1 MKRRKFL
8 GVLGG
13 AALVSSSGLRPL
25 AAQAP
30 RGKVFRIGLFG
41 PALNSPPTIAYYRAF
56 IAELHDNGFVEGQNL
71 VSKYQA
77 FDEPRGPFAAAAE
90 LIRLQPDL
98 LVAVGPEISL
108 QAILGAAIA
117 VPIVFAAV
125 NYDPLARGYITSLA
139 RPGGNITGVFFRPLE
154 LAVKQLEIL
163 TEAFPDRKRLAVLW
177 DGQSADQ
184 FTAAESAAKT
194 RNVELQ
200 SHKLEALPYD
210 FDAVF
215 KKVSEGSAEMVLIL
229 SGPGFTRYGS
239 QIAEL
244 AIARRLPSMFTFKH
258 YVEAGGLMSYGVD
271 FPPMYRRA
279 AVYVAKILAAPGPP
293 TCRSSRRAK
302 FETVVNLKTAK
313 AIGVTLPTSILLRA
327 DEVIE

>member
-1 MKRRKFL
+1 M
-8 GVLGG
+8 
-13 AALVSSSGLRPL
+13 
-25 AAQAP
+25 
-30 RGKVFRIGLFG
+30 
-41 PALNSPPTIAYYRAF
+41 
-56 IAELHDNGFVEGQNL
+56 
-71 VSKYQA
+71 
-77 FDEPRGPFAAAAE
+77 
-90 LIRLQPDL
+90 
-98 LVAVGPEISL
+98 
-108 QAILGAAIA
+108 
-117 VPIVFAAV
+117 FAAV

-229 SGPGFTRYGS
+229 SGPGFTRYRS

-279 AVYVAKILAAPGPP
+279 AVYVAKILGGTRPADLPVEQA
-293 TCRSSRRAK
+293 AK

-327 DEVIE
+327 DEVIEK